1 MEPHVLTDWRGVNF
15 SVIIQ
20 QVGMKTPRLA
30 YPINN
35 NKYKPTNNLSAH
47 STNGMKDIQLQS
59 ESFLPRLSFGSR
71 TPASRQSLV
80 QRQHGCAQRLFL
92 WLEVSGV
99 RRHQLDDR
107 NPTARNSPC
116 MPVNVFESTFHS
128 LFSHCHIAHEVWNY
142 GTLVYM
148 WLYMIT

>member
-1 MEPHVLTDWRGVNF
+1 MVSTHLKNISEIGSFP
-15 SVIIQ
+15 

-30 YPINN
+30 YPINISQQTTSLHIRQTAWRIFN
-35 NKYKPTNNLSAH
+35 FKVNLSY
-47 STNGMKDIQLQS
+47 
-59 ESFLPRLSFGSR
+59 PRLSFGSR